1 MIKRL
6 PDSPL
11 SMTFKKILGIVL
23 LLFLAVSAVNAQKGT
38 FVIKGKVLAPKNQLG
53 QISLM
58 VINSEVLDTNYVS
71 LSNGKFDFLLALNNT
86 YLLLV
91 QNGDEPLKKIL
102 ISTSAPVTDNAYK
115 MKLTIDIPGRSTH
128 GIAEYNGFEKRFE
141 LKALRKNELKRRKH
155 EFLTFYEYVI
165 GDMRQ

>member
-1 MIKRL
+1 MDKRL
-6 PDSPL
+6 LDSPL
-11 SMTFKKILGIVL
+11 SSVSIACLGL
-23 LLFLAVSAVNAQKGT
+23 LLMLLLASPTVHAQKGA
-38 FVIKGKVLAPKNQLG
+38 FVIKGKVMAPKDQLG
-53 QISLM
+53 HIKL
-58 VINSEVLDTNYVS
+58 VIINSEVLDTSYVS
-71 LSNGKFDFLLALNNT
+71 LDNGKFDFLLALNNT

-91 QNGDEPLKKIL
+91 QNGDESLKKIL

-155 EFLTFYEYVI
+155 EFLTFYDYMVA
-165 GDMRQ
+165 DMRQ